1 MGPIRWYIRNG
12 VWVRVHGCYLRDRSL
27 AMVMIVPMLVRM
39 MCVRL
44 DMSMTVTVMMVRG
57 AVRTRFVQLLSAGV
71 FMAFR

>member
-1 MGPIRWYIRNG
+1 
-12 VWVRVHGCYLRDRSL
+12 
-27 AMVMIVPMLVRM
+27 MVMIVPMLVRM